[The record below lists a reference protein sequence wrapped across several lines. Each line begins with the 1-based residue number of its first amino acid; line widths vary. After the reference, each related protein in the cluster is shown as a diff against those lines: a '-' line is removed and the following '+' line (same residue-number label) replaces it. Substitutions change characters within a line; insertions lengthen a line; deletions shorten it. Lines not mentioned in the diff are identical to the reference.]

1 MLRLVSTRAAG
12 LRLPKYELIMQQVT
26 RRATLFCS
34 SLPHPNTSQQEL
46 FSTQSLHLHQPQT
59 AAHSQLGL
67 YRSEG
72 AQASLTVYSYHN
84 GSILIATLQPSF
96 TILHTLATPRIPSP
110 IAGLAWHGSS
120 SKQKSEMLA
129 AQASDGDLR
138 VWSVPKGSH
147 GGDAPCV
154 IRVLN
159 KSDQREPGPCW
170 FSWSKN
176 GRIVQYTE
184 GYVLYDSVNFD
195 ISMLTMLNSQ
205 TCAWDVRTKR
215 VTYETVPTTQD
226 VAAICSYGATATLF
240 TVSRNYSV
248 QQYDLNPS
256 GQPAMVAN
264 VQHAPANTPPSP
276 PVSLDEQRQIH
287 LQLEDEPV
295 TAHPITAHPL
305 KTAPQMLLASEASE
319 DEDAVMSPLQKIA
332 NELVELE
339 EERRDRVGPLSPV
352 SSRGSQSS
360 RSSGSGRQPRYRYD
374 RPSWG
379 TARSSRSTASGMSGT
394 VFSSGDS
401 SYGAGASQA
410 SMSIHSGTS
419 AAASSRYGSSALR
432 KEVMRSPDE
441 SKKTQKMDLFPF
453 TKARLIDVPFRP
465 TELGPERTPN
475 DLRKNLLKVVFG
487 WENDIDELIRDEL
500 ARHSPGSA
508 AAVLL
513 SKWLGDLGADFMAS
527 MVGSESMTSS
537 DWMLLALSNMGQGSQ
552 KKVGEAFVQRLLEK
566 GDIHPAVAILLGLG
580 EHNDAIEVY
589 VSQKHYMEAV
599 LLTCLIFP
607 TDWQRQS
614 FLVRKWGRSSM

>member
-1 MLRLVSTRAAG
+1 VS
-12 LRLPKYELIMQQVT
+12 
-26 RRATLFCS
+26 
-34 SLPHPNTSQQEL
+34 
-46 FSTQSLHLHQPQT
+46 
-59 AAHSQLGL
+59 
-67 YRSEG
+67 
-72 AQASLTVYSYHN
+72 
-84 GSILIATLQPSF
+84 
-96 TILHTLATPRIPSP
+96 
-110 IAGLAWHGSS
+110 
-120 SKQKSEMLA
+120 
-129 AQASDGDLR
+129 
-138 VWSVPKGSH
+138 
-147 GGDAPCV
+147 
-154 IRVLN
+154 
-159 KSDQREPGPCW
+159 
-170 FSWSKN
+170 
-176 GRIVQYTE
+176 
-184 GYVLYDSVNFD
+184 
-195 ISMLTMLNSQ
+195 
-205 TCAWDVRTKR
+205 
-215 VTYETVPTTQD
+215 YETVPTTQD

-240 TVSRNYSV
+240 TLGHNYSV

-256 GQPAMVAN
+256 GQPMMVAN

-276 PVSLDEQRQIH
+276 PVSLDEQRQLP
-287 LQLEDEPV
+287 LQLEEEPM
-295 TAHPITAHPL
+295 TAHPITAHPI
-305 KTAPQMLLASEASE
+305 KSAPQMLLASEASE

-352 SSRGSQSS
+352 SSRASQSS
-360 RSSGSGRQPRYRYD
+360 RSSGGSGRQPRYRYD

-379 TARSSRSTASGMSGT
+379 TARSSRSTASGASGGSGT
-394 VFSSGDS
+394 SGTIFSSGES
-401 SYGAGASQA
+401 SYAAGASQA
-410 SMSIHSGTS
+410 SVSIRSGTS
-419 AAASSRYGSSALR
+419 AGASRYGSSALR

-453 TKARLIDVPFRP
+453 TKARLADVPFRP
-465 TELGPERTPN
+465 TELGPERSSN

-500 ARHSPGSA
+500 ARHPAGSA

-580 EHNDAIEVY
+580 EQNDAIEVY

-599 LLTCLIFP
+599 LLTCLMFP

-614 FLVRKWGRSSM
+614 FLVRKWGEAAVAKGKAELAVRCFSCMGLETTEPWFSPRAQDAVFSAQKLYWAHSSVHHCRPPA